1 MPDTEHSAAELVVQP
16 DDAPIQFFDLKAQ
29 QAEIRPALEA
39 RWTDILDHGRYIGG
53 PEVTELEQKL
63 CDFTGAVDAVAVG
76 SGTQALVMPMI
87 GLGYGFG
94 DAVFVPGFTYN
105 ASVNAILLAGATP
118 VFVDIDPETFNMC
131 PADLERRVKQVAAQ
145 RNLRAKAVMPV
156 DLYGLPADYEGI
168 GSVADK
174 YGLQIISDAAQSFG
188 GQRGN
193 KWVGALASIT
203 ATSFYPTKTL
213 GGYGDGGAVLTTDKG
228 IGDMLRS
235 IRWHGTG
242 DDRKNSIRVGLNG
255 RCDSIQCAVV
265 SEKLSIFEQER
276 ARRLR
281 IDALYRQNLSG
292 IVPIQ
297 SADLDSSSGSI
308 SACGLFTIRVPER
321 DRVRDNLKDKGI
333 PTAVYYDTPLH
344 RMPAFEH
351 FSPAGG
357 LPECERASA
366 EVLSLPMH
374 PYLSEAQIMRICDG
388 VVRAVRG
395 E

>member
-1 MPDTEHSAAELVVQP
+1 MPDSEQSAIQLVEQSA
-16 DDAPIQFFDLKAQ
+16 DAPIQFFDLKAQ
-29 QAEIRPALEA
+29 QATIRPALEK

-53 PEVTELEQKL
+53 PEVTELEEKL
-63 CDFTGAVDAVAVG
+63 CEFTGAVDAVAVG

-87 GLGYGFG
+87 GLGYGYG
-94 DAVFVPGFTYN
+94 DAVLLPGFTYN
-105 ASVNAILLAGATP
+105 ASANAILLAGATP

-131 PADLERRVKQVAAQ
+131 PEDLERRVAQVAKQ

-156 DLYGLPADYEGI
+156 DLYGLPADYARI
-168 GSVADK
+168 GEVADK

-188 GQRGN
+188 GQQGN
-193 KWVGALASIT
+193 KWVGALASVT

-265 SEKLSIFEQER
+265 SEKLSIFEDER
-276 ARRLR
+276 ARRLM
-281 IDALYRQNLSG
+281 IDAIYRQRLSG
-292 IVPIQ
+292 VVACQGKVSDSIQ
-297 SADLDSSSGSI
+297 GSI
-308 SACGLFTIRVPER
+308 SACGLFTIRVTER
-321 DRVRDNLKDKGI
+321 DRIRAELTEQGI
-333 PTAVYYDTPLH
+333 PTSIYYDTPLH
-344 RMPAFEH
+344 RMAAFEH
-351 FSPAGG
+351 FNPAGG
-357 LPECERASA
+357 LPECERASD

-374 PYLSEAQIMRICDG
+374 PYLSEAQLMKICDG
-388 VVRAVRG
+388 VLGAIRG
-395 E
+395 

>member
-1 MPDTEHSAAELVVQP
+1 MPDTQQPTAQLVELAS
-16 DDAPIQFFDLKAQ
+16 DAPIQFFDLKAQ
-29 QAEIRPALEA
+29 QASIRGALET

-53 PEVTELEQKL
+53 PEVTELEEKL
-63 CDFTGAVDAVAVG
+63 CAFTGAADAVAVG

-87 GLGYGFG
+87 GLGYGYG

-105 ASVNAILLAGATP
+105 ASVNAVLLAGATP
-118 VFVDIDPETFNMC
+118 VFVDIDPVTFNMC
-131 PADLERRVKQVAAQ
+131 PEDLERRVKQVAKQ

-156 DLYGLPADYEGI
+156 DLYGLPADYERI
-168 GSVADK
+168 GEVADK

-188 GQRGN
+188 GQCGN

-242 DDRKNSIRVGLNG
+242 EDRKNSIRVGLNG

-265 SEKLSIFEQER
+265 SEKLSIFEEER
-276 ARRLR
+276 ERRLA
-281 IDALYRQNLSG
+281 IDALYREQLQG
-292 IVPIQ
+292 VVEIQ
-297 SADLDSSSGSI
+297 SQSPGSRMTST
-308 SACGLFTIRVPER
+308 SACGLFTIRVIER
-321 DRVRDNLKDKGI
+321 DRVRSELADLKI
-333 PTAVYYDTPLH
+333 PTSIYYDTPLH

-351 FSPAGG
+351 FNPAGG
-357 LPECERASA
+357 LPECERASE

-374 PYLSEAQIMRICDG
+374 PYLSEGQVSRICEG
-388 VVRAVRG
+388 VLGAVRG
-395 E
+395 

>member
-1 MPDTEHSAAELVVQP
+1 MADTKHSAAGLVEQAAE
-16 DDAPIQFFDLKAQ
+16 APIQFFDLKAQ
-29 QAEIRPALEA
+29 QATIRPALEK
-39 RWTDILDHGRYIGG
+39 RWSEILDHGRYIGG
-53 PEVTELEQKL
+53 PEVTELEEKL
-63 CDFTGAVDAVAVG
+63 CEFTGAVDVVAVG

-87 GLGYGFG
+87 GLGYGYG

-105 ASVNAILLAGATP
+105 ASANAVLLAGATP
-118 VFVDIDPETFNMC
+118 VFVDIDPQTFNMC
-131 PADLERRVKQVAAQ
+131 PEDLERRVNQVAKQ

-168 GSVADK
+168 GAVADK

-188 GQRGN
+188 GQVGN

-265 SEKLSIFEQER
+265 SEKLSVFEEER
-276 ARRLR
+276 ARRLT
-281 IDALYRQNLSG
+281 IDGLYRQRLSG
-292 IVPIQ
+292 TIACQGQI
-297 SADLDSSSGSI
+297 SDSTTGSI
-308 SACGLFTIRVPER
+308 SACGLFTIRVAER
-321 DRVRDNLKDKGI
+321 DRVREELKAQGI
-333 PTAVYYDTPLH
+333 PTSIYYDTPLH

-357 LPECERASA
+357 LPECERASE

-374 PYLSEAQIMRICDG
+374 PYLSEGQVMKICDG
-388 VVRAVRG
+388 VLGAIRG
-395 E
+395 